1 MSEFLVKIVARSPPP
16 PPLPGAPGASALPP
30 TPRRPHAIPPVDPGS
45 SPELREQL
53 ERQSVGGVRTTGDGG
68 EEGVEGGKVTRT
80 AQGVYGDLTMDA
92 GLGAGQEGGGSG
104 QTPL

>member
-1 MSEFLVKIVARSPPP
+1 M
-16 PPLPGAPGASALPP
+16 
-30 TPRRPHAIPPVDPGS
+30 
-45 SPELREQL
+45 
-53 ERQSVGGVRTTGDGG
+53 GGVRTTGDGG